1 MTKIYNDPADFSGE
15 ALSGFARAFPK
26 YVQQVPGGLVRA
38 GPPSPGKVAV
48 VIGGGT
54 GHYPAF
60 AGWVGPGM
68 ADGAVVGDVFASPST
83 QQIVSVARAADAGGG
98 IFLSYGNYAG
108 DVLNFDAARDQLIAA
123 GVPTRSV
130 VVTDDLASA
139 PPEDRPLRRGTA
151 GDLIVIKIAS
161 AAAESGYDLDGV
173 AAVAD
178 RVNKRTASLS
188 VAFSGCTPPGSG
200 APLFTLAPGQMA
212 VGLGLHGEPGISEQ
226 PILSAADLAELLV
239 ERVLVERPE
248 NATQAAVLVNGLG
261 ATRYE
266 ELFVLWHEIAPR
278 LEAADVEVIDPEVG
292 ELVTSLDMAG
302 ASLTIGWLDDE
313 TCALWSAP
321 ANTPAYRKI
330 TMEPVP
336 AARPIQPAV
345 ARAIPAASEASR
357 LIAKSIVAALES
369 AAESLAQHEADL
381 NQLDAVAG
389 NGDHGRVMVRG
400 SRAAAAAAQ
409 RAVAEDAGA
418 ATTLLLA
425 ADAWSDRAGGTSGA
439 LWGAALRAAARVM
452 SDDTVSPHTATT
464 ALRAALDAVTAYGN
478 ARLGDKTL
486 VDAFLPFV
494 ESFEQ
499 DVQAGLPLGAA
510 WVNAADAAA
519 RAADATASLTPR
531 LGRARPLAA
540 RSLGH
545 IDAGAMSFAIAM
557 AAISEHFA

>member
-15 ALSGFARAFPK
+15 ALSGFASAFPR
-26 YVQQVPGGLVRA
+26 YVQQVPGGLVRS
-38 GPPSPGKVAV
+38 GPLSPGKVAV
-48 VIGGGT
+48 VVGGGT

-68 ADGAVVGDVFASPST
+68 ADGAVVGDVFASPSA
-83 QQIVSVARAADAGGG
+83 QQIVSVALAADAGGG

-108 DVLNFDAARDQLIAA
+108 DVLNFNAARDQLIAA

-151 GDLIVIKIAS
+151 GDLIVVKV
-161 AAAESGYDLDGV
+161 AAAAADAGYDLDGV

-178 RVNKRTASLS
+178 RVNKRTSSLS
-188 VAFSGCTPPGSG
+188 VAFSGCTPPGSA

-212 VGLGLHGEPGISEQ
+212 VGLGLHGEPGISEG
-226 PILSAADLAELLV
+226 PLLSAADLAKLLV
-239 ERVLVERPE
+239 SRVLVERPDS
-248 NATQAAVLVNGLG
+248 ATQAAVLVNGLG

-266 ELFVLWHEIAPR
+266 ELFVLWHEVAPR
-278 LEAADVEVIDPEVG
+278 LEAAGVEVVDPEVG

-302 ASLTIGWLDDE
+302 VSLTIGWLDDE
-313 TCALWSAP
+313 TCALWCAP

-336 AARPIQPAV
+336 AARPIQPPV

-369 AAESLAQHEADL
+369 TAESLAEHEAEL

-389 NGDHGRVMVRG
+389 NGDHGRVMLRG
-400 SRAAAAAAQ
+400 ARAAAAAAQ
-409 RAVAEDAGA
+409 RAVADDAGA

-439 LWGAALRAAARVM
+439 LWGAGLRAGARVM
-452 SDDTVSPHTATT
+452 SDETISPDTAST
-464 ALRAALDAVTAYGN
+464 ALRAALDAVTAHGN

-494 ESFEQ
+494 DSF
-499 DVQAGLPLGAA
+499 DDDMQAGLPLGAA

-545 IDAGAMSFAIAM
+545 ADAGAVSFAIAM
-557 AAISEHFA
+557 AAVSEHFA

>member
-15 ALSGFARAFPK
+15 ALSGFAGAFPK

-83 QQIVSVARAADAGGG
+83 QQIVSVARAANAGGG

-200 APLFTLAPGQMA
+200 APMFTLAPGQMA

-226 PILSAADLAELLV
+226 PILSAAHLAELLV

-278 LEAADVEVIDPEVG
+278 LEAANVEVIDPEVG

-336 AARPIQPAV
+336 TARPIQPAAV
-345 ARAIPAASEASR
+345 RAIPAASEASR

-369 AAESLAQHEADL
+369 AAASLVQHETDL

-400 SRAAAAAAQ
+400 SRAAASAAQ

-464 ALRAALDAVTAYGN
+464 ALRAALDAITAYGN

-499 DVQAGLPLGAA
+499 DMQAGLPLGAA
-510 WVNAADAAA
+510 WVNAADTAA

-545 IDAGAMSFAIAM
+545 ADAGAMSFAIAM
-557 AAISEHFA
+557 AAVSEHFA

>member
-15 ALSGFARAFPK
+15 ALSGFAGAFPK

-38 GPPSPGKVAV
+38 GPPTPGKVAV

-226 PILSAADLAELLV
+226 PILGAADLAELLV
-239 ERVLVERPE
+239 DRVLVERPE

-336 AARPIQPAV
+336 AARPIQPAAV
-345 ARAIPAASEASR
+345 RAIPAASEASR

-369 AAESLAQHEADL
+369 AAASLAQHETDL

-464 ALRAALDAVTAYGN
+464 ALRAALDAITAYGN

-499 DVQAGLPLGAA
+499 DMQAGLPLGAA
-510 WVNAADAAA
+510 WVNAADTAA

-545 IDAGAMSFAIAM
+545 ADAGAMSFAIAM
-557 AAISEHFA
+557 AAVSEHFA